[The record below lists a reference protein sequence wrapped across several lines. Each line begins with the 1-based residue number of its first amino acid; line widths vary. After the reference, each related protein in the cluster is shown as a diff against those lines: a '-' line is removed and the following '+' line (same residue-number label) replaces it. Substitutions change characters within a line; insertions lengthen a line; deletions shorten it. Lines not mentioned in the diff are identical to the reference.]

1 MLMNAVGDP
10 MTVARMPSV
19 STLREATTASA
30 QLGTQ
35 AMAKSVK
42 PCLMLGGQRNRRLV
56 KMALTWDSYQ
66 E

>member
-1 MLMNAVGDP
+1 MNAVGDP

-35 AMAKSVK
+35 AMEKSVK
-42 PCLMLGGQRNRRLV
+42 VFIIHILCV
-56 KMALTWDSYQ
+56 
-66 E
+66 